1 MIIQQRITSTPDGLK
16 PGGPYALGVV
26 AEGKFLFVSGQG
38 PYDPAQ
44 GKFVLGSV
52 EEQTTL
58 TLKNVQRIVE
68 AAGGDIRNVVSA
80 RVYLQMHTETT
91 WHAMNR
97 AFEAF
102 FGEHK
107 PVRTTI
113 GAQLLNIDVEIDVV
127 VAM

>member
-1 MIIQQRITSTPDGLK
+1 MIHQRIFSTPEGNK

-26 AEGKFLFVSGQG
+26 AEGKYLFVSGQG
-38 PYDPAQ
+38 PWCPEQ
-44 GKFVLGSV
+44 KKFIRGSV
-52 EEQTTL
+52 YEQTKL
-58 TLKNVQRIVE
+58 TLENVRRIVE
-68 AAGGDIRNVVSA
+68 AAGGDIRNTVSA

-91 WHAMNR
+91 WNEMNV
-97 AFEAF
+97 AFEEF

>member
-1 MIIQQRITSTPDGLK
+1 MIHQRIYSTPEGNK

-26 AEGKFLFVSGQG
+26 AEGKYLFVSGQG
-38 PYDPAQ
+38 PWCPVEK
-44 GKFVLGSV
+44 KFIRGSV
-52 EEQTTL
+52 AEQTKL
-58 TLKNVQRIVE
+58 TLENVRRIVE
-68 AAGGDIRNVVSA
+68 AAGGDIRNTVSA
-80 RVYLQMHTETT
+80 RVYLQMHTEST
-91 WHAMNR
+91 WKEMNE

>member
-1 MIIQQRITSTPDGLK
+1 MIIDRITQTPDGLK

-38 PYDPAQ
+38 PYCVEKKA
-44 GKFVLGSV
+44 FVLGSV

-58 TLKNVQRIVE
+58 TLKNVQRVIE
-68 AAGGDIRNVVSA
+68 AAGGSIKNIVSA
-80 RVYLQMHTETT
+80 RVYLQMHTEKT
-91 WHAMNR
+91 WNEMNK

>member
-1 MIIQQRITSTPDGLK
+1 MPVLDRIYSTPEGNR

-26 AEGKFLFVSGQG
+26 AEGKYLFVSGQG
-38 PYDPAQ
+38 PYDPVQ
-44 GKFVLGSV
+44 KKFVRGTV
-52 EEQTTL
+52 AEQTTA
-58 TLKNVQRIVE
+58 TLNNVKRIVE

-80 RVYLQMHTETT
+80 RVYLQMHTEST
-91 WHAMNR
+91 WNEMNT

-127 VAM
+127 VVM

>member
-1 MIIQQRITSTPDGLK
+1 MIINRITKTVDGLT

-38 PYDPAQ
+38 PYDVE
-44 GKFVLGSV
+44 KKCFVLGTV
-52 EEQTTL
+52 EEQTTM
-58 TLKNVQRIVE
+58 TLRNVQRVVE
-68 AAGGDIRNVVSA
+68 EAGGSIKNIVSA
-80 RVYLQMHTETT
+80 RVYLQMHTEKT
-91 WHAMNR
+91 WNEMNK

>member
-1 MIIQQRITSTPDGLK
+1 MIHQRIFSTPEGNK

-38 PYDPAQ
+38 PWCPVQ
-44 GKFVLGSV
+44 KKFVRGSV
-52 EEQTTL
+52 AEQTRL
-58 TLKNVQRIVE
+58 TLENVRRIVE
-68 AAGGDIRNVVSA
+68 AAGGDIRNTVSA
-80 RVYLQMHTETT
+80 RVYLQMHTEST
-91 WHAMNR
+91 WKEMNEV
-97 AFEAF
+97 FEEF